1 MFLKTRYR
9 RILWFFARVLLNLG
23 WWDIILPRLGLRR
36 WSRRTRRERLRRIAS
51 NFRAL
56 AVNMGGVMIKV
67 GQFLSS
73 RLDVLP
79 REITDE
85 LAGLQDEVRPEPFE
99 AIRQVVESE
108 FNAPLADKYCYFEET
123 PMAAASIG
131 QVHRARLCAPSGEV
145 LPPPV
150 VVKVQR
156 PNIETIVKIDLDAL
170 RVVGNWVQRYRPI
183 SKRANVPALLNEFSR
198 SLYEEIDYIT
208 EGKNAEA
215 FAANFANREDIR
227 VPKVYWSHVTRRVLT
242 LEDVQTIKISDYQAL
257 EAAGIDRTE
266 VANRLFDTYLKQI
279 FDDRFFH
286 ADPHP
291 GNLFVL
297 PLEKSASET
306 GSTPWRLVFIDFG
319 MVGHLAPNVV
329 TGLRE
334 LFIAVAT
341 QDATR
346 IVKAYQTLDVLLP
359 TANISLLERA
369 SARVFE
375 RFWGKSTAQ
384 MMDMHQDEAVAFA
397 EEFSELMYEMPFQ
410 IPENLILL
418 GRSLGILSG
427 MCTGLYP
434 EFNIWT
440 RLSPFASRLVQTESG
455 STWRVLLDEVGG
467 ELRALLSLP
476 RKTES
481 LINKIEHGQIEVRNP
496 ELTHQ
501 YQGLQKAIRRLTTS
515 IVFAAFLLASSQ
527 TYLDGQIPLA
537 AGLGGAALLLLIYL
551 LFTH

>member
-1 MFLKTRYR
+1 MLFKTRYR
-9 RILWFFARVLLNLG
+9 RILWFFARVLLNLA
-23 WWDIILPRLGLRR
+23 WWDILLPRLGLRSL
-36 WSRRTRRERLRRIAS
+36 SRRTRKERLRRIAS
-51 NFRAL
+51 SFRSL
-56 AVNMGGVMIKV
+56 AIQMGGVMIKV

-85 LAGLQDEVRPEPFE
+85 LAGLQDEVQPESFE
-99 AIRQVVESE
+99 AIQHVIETE
-108 FNAPLADKYCYFEET
+108 FNAPLAEKFCYFEET

-131 QVHRARLCAPSGEV
+131 QVHRARLCALNGEA
-145 LPPPV
+145 LTPPV

-156 PNIETIVKIDLDAL
+156 PNIETIVHIDLDAL
-170 RVVGNWVQRYRPI
+170 RVVGNWVQKYRPI

-198 SLYEEIDYIT
+198 SLYEEIDYMT
-208 EGKNAEA
+208 EGKNAET
-215 FAANFANREDIR
+215 FAVNFASRVDIR

-242 LEDVQTIKISDYQAL
+242 LEDVQTIKISDYAAL
-257 EAAGIDRTE
+257 EAAGIDRSE

-297 PLEKSASET
+297 PLEKNVGEP
-306 GSTPWRLVFIDFG
+306 GPTPWRLVFIDFG
-319 MVGHLAPNVV
+319 MVGHLAPNIA

-359 TANISLLERA
+359 SANISLLERA

-375 RFWGKSTAQ
+375 RFWGKSTTQ

-397 EEFSELMYEMPFQ
+397 EEFSELMYDLPFQ

-440 RLSPFASRLVQTESG
+440 RLSPYAAKLVEAEGG
-455 STWRVLLDEVGG
+455 SAWRILLDEVGG

-476 RKTES
+476 RKTEA

-496 ELTHQ
+496 ELQHQ
-501 YQGLQKAIRRLTTS
+501 YQGLQKAIRRLTTA
-515 IVFAAFLLASSQ
+515 IVFAVFMITATQAYLA
-527 TYLDGQIPLA
+527 GQFTL
-537 AGLGGAALLLLIYL
+537 GFSLGGVSFIILIYL

>member
-1 MFLKTRYR
+1 
-9 RILWFFARVLLNLG
+9 
-23 WWDIILPRLGLRR
+23 
-36 WSRRTRRERLRRIAS
+36 
-51 NFRAL
+51 
-56 AVNMGGVMIKV
+56 
-67 GQFLSS
+67 
-73 RLDVLP
+73 
-79 REITDE
+79 
-85 LAGLQDEVRPEPFE
+85 
-99 AIRQVVESE
+99 
-108 FNAPLADKYCYFEET
+108 
-123 PMAAASIG
+123 MAAASIG
-131 QVHRARLCAPSGEV
+131 QVHRARLCALSGEV

-156 PNIETIVKIDLDAL
+156 PNIETIIKIDLDAL

-183 SKRANVPALLNEFSR
+183 RKRANVPALLNEFSR
-198 SLYEEIDYIT
+198 SLYEEIDYMT
-208 EGKNAEA
+208 EGKNAET
-215 FAANFANREDIR
+215 FAANFANRADVR

-319 MVGHLAPNVV
+319 MVGHLAPNVA

-434 EFNIWT
+434 EFNLWT
-440 RLSPFASRLVQTESG
+440 RLSPFASRLVTAENG

-496 ELTHQ
+496 ELIHQ
-501 YQGLQKAIRRLTTS
+501 YQGLQKTIRRLTTS
-515 IVFAAFLLASSQ
+515 IVFAAFLFTSAQ
-527 TYLDGQIPLA
+527 TYLAGQISLA
-537 AGLGGAALLLLIYL
+537 AGLGGAALLFLIYL
-551 LFTH
+551 FFTH